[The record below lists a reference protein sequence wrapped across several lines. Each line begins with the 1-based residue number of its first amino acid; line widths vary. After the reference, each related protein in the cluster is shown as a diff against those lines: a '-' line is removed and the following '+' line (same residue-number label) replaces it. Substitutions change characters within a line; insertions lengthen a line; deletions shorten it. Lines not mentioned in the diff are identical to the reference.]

1 MVVRDAHDDPLDDVS
16 MSQDTDIHERGAPS
30 VDALER
36 EQRVSSTATDNR
48 EQRDVVASD
57 CDNDRVV
64 DECGNPVRKIKLQ
77 KTPSGVDDA
86 LWGAAES
93 LGSLDRF
100 ECLPEADNASG
111 DDKVRQ
117 AVESSDCVHSSLLKG
132 CVSHTDLLTRL
143 IPFHLSYRTSI
154 PGFPSKPKSQ

>member
-1 MVVRDAHDDPLDDVS
+1 MVVRDAHDDPLDDVG

-48 EQRDVVASD
+48 KQRDVVASD
-57 CDNDRVV
+57 RDNDRVV
-64 DECGNPVRKIKLQ
+64 DERGNPVRNVKLQ

-100 ECLPEADNASG
+100 ECLPEADNAPG
-111 DDKVRQ
+111 DNRDRLV
-117 AVESSDCVHSSLLKG
+117 VESRDCVRSSMLKG
-132 CVSHTDLLTRL
+132 RVSHTGVFASLR
-143 IPFHLSYRTSI
+143 
-154 PGFPSKPKSQ
+154 